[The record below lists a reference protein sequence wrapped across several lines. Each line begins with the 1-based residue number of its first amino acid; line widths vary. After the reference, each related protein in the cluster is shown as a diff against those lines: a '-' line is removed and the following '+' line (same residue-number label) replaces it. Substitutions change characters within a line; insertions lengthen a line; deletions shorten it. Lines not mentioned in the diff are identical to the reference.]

1 MHAKKPYKPIGVCK
15 NYKYFLLPLPIVIA
29 HVLNGW
35 PPAVLPC
42 MPAWTSRVPK
52 VNLPREVYHPHPK
65 INSSLGAQEYPVKHM
80 FPSGG
85 PSNIE
90 ENNREEYSE
99 EYRAKN
105 DQVVSIVDENRI
117 E

>member
-1 MHAKKPYKPIGVCK
+1 
-15 NYKYFLLPLPIVIA
+15 
-29 HVLNGW
+29 
-35 PPAVLPC
+35 
-42 MPAWTSRVPK
+42 
-52 VNLPREVYHPHPK
+52 
-65 INSSLGAQEYPVKHM
+65 M

-99 EYRAKN
+99 KYRAKN
-105 DQVVSIVDENRI
+105 DQIVSIVDENRI